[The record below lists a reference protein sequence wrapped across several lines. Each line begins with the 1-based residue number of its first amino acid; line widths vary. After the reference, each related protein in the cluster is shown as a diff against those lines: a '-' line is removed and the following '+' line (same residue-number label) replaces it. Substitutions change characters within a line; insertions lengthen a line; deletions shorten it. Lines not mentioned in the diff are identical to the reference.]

1 MSVNHVEGWESVGEV
16 LARLSVTHES
26 RPVAR
31 TGRWSFAV
39 TVAALAGA
47 LVCAGQVVLWSIMGA
62 WPFHDTAAYWA
73 AGMHLREGA
82 AVYGH
87 VQPLEPSYLAFVYAP
102 PWAVLWAPLSLLPL
116 DLVTGGLFGAQV
128 LALRYLGGSWQNAG
142 LLAWLPFVPR
152 ELVTGNVDLLM
163 AATILASVRAAPRSG
178 YAVALFA
185 AAKLSPAATLILGRR
200 REALIGGL
208 FLVAITLP
216 WLSLW
221 PEWITALGTTDRDS
235 TQLVPLIVR
244 VPLAVA
250 LLLYR
255 KPWSVA
261 AGAALLTPAFY
272 FHSLVLLIPAA
283 RLRPQDG

>member
-1 MSVNHVEGWESVGEV
+1 MQGADRSRFAITTQRRSFLVNA
-16 LARLSVTHES
+16 L
-26 RPVAR
+26 
-31 TGRWSFAV
+31 
-39 TVAALAGA
+39 ALAGA
-47 LVCAGQVVLWSIMGA
+47 LVCAGQVALWSTMGA
-62 WPFHDTAAYWA
+62 WPFHDTAAYWV

-82 AVYGH
+82 PVYAVGAD
-87 VQPLEPSYLAFVYAP
+87 PTYLAFLYAP

-116 DLVTGGLFGAQV
+116 ELVTGALFGAQV
-128 LALRYLGGSWQNAG
+128 LALRYLGGSWRNAG

-185 AAKLSPAATLILGRR
+185 AAKLSPAATLILGRK

-221 PEWITALGTTDRDS
+221 PEWIAALGTTSRDT
-235 TQLVPLIVR
+235 TQLVPLVVR
-244 VPLAVA
+244 APVAAV
-250 LLLYR
+250 LLLHR

-272 FHSLVLLIPAA
+272 VHSLVLLIPAA
-283 RLRPQDG
+283 RLRSEGR